1 MPELAELKLTSDY
14 VNRMSEGVIFK
25 KIRKNPVHKGKDIE
39 FFPDFTIKSLSR
51 GKEIMLVLCDLETGQ
66 RSNLMM
72 TMGMSGFFKWLDPG
86 QIAKHSH
93 LNFESESGSLSF
105 IDVRRFGRW
114 NWGNWSE
121 NRGPDPTFE
130 FAEFCHN
137 IYENGFG
144 SRDFNKPIF
153 EVLMNQ
159 KWFNGIGNYLRAEIL
174 YRIDLDPWTPAK
186 LAISEKPEILDLCRD
201 IPLKVYEL
209 GGGQLQDW
217 KNPFGE
223 VSNIME
229 LILCYGNRN
238 MCNVVDSNGRRFW
251 YDSKWKKND

>member
-25 KIRKNPVHKGKDIE
+25 TIRKNPVHKGKEIE
-39 FFPDFTIKSLSR
+39 FSPNFTIRSLSR
-51 GKEIMLVLCDLETGQ
+51 GKEIMLILADLESE
-66 RSNLMM
+66 RKSNLMM
-72 TMGMSGFFKWLDPG
+72 TMGMGGFFKWLEPG
-86 QIAKHSH
+86 QIAKHAH
-93 LNFESESGSLSF
+93 LSFQSEFGSLSF
-105 IDVRRFGRW
+105 VDVRRFGRW

-130 FAEFCHN
+130 FEEFCQN
-137 IYENGFG
+137 IYTNGFN
-144 SRDFNKPIF
+144 SRDFSKPIF

-174 YRIDLDPWTPAK
+174 YRVDLDPWTSSK
-186 LAISEKPEILDLCRD
+186 LAIEKNPEILDLCRD

-223 VSNIME
+223 VSNISD
-229 LILCYGNRN
+229 LILCYRN
-238 MCNVVDSNGRRFW
+238 PAMNNVVDVNGRRFW
-251 YDSKWKKND
+251 YDPKKITKK